1 MAKIEKLNFYKVESG
16 NWYGIAFYE
25 DGEISVTSEMTEIT
39 KLINE
44 AASEFGDI
52 SKMTAK
58 DKVKLLTE
66 KGILNREIK
75 DVIKY
80 FTRVYENDDEKEAT
94 KIIRIDVERISGKS
108 ETIATFENGKI
119 KEEDREIDTNSEK
132 KYDSIISEIKDIYH
146 LDMTNVKEASI
157 LEDIGVVREKQMAKE
172 KDKSTIETVD
182 PYDENV
188 DYEDEDI
195 ENDKETFGM
204 KIKNLVVRNWKKTI
218 AILTAG
224 AVLTVGGIHIGKKIQ
239 KDKQPEVPNNNPVED
254 DIYIPEVT
262 PNNEVEIVFDQK
274 TPLPTPEPTPTV
286 EPTQVPVTSPLC
298 KVEYINQSDESLG
311 EETIDLNSTD
321 LENVFY
327 VGNSEDYGGVD
338 AMSNNLN
345 NPEENAKPEY
355 VNLIYYQ
362 NLVQDEN
369 DMKYINYLA
378 NLRNYVAETYITN
391 TEDQDVIDYAIV
403 DTNRSLVSLIKYD
416 NKELNSGKS
425 FSELSPDAKN
435 IVLQIAQQ
443 ISTPLVSIEMNVP
456 YDITNQATGEVTN
469 EFINYDQVKEM
480 LIDTYEKVNGG
491 YSR

>member
-1 MAKIEKLNFYKVESG
+1 MAKIEKLNLYKVEG
-16 NWYGIAFYE
+16 GKWYGIAFYE
-25 DGEISVTSEMTEIT
+25 DREISVTSEMTEIE

-52 SKMTAK
+52 SKMNAT

-66 KGILNREIK
+66 KGILHREIK

-80 FTRVYENDDEKEAT
+80 FTRVYEYDDEK
-94 KIIRIDVERISGKS
+94 KSKQIIKNVVERISGKT
-108 ETIATFENGKI
+108 EVIATFENGKM
-119 KEEDREIDTNSEK
+119 KEEDRGIDTPSGRK
-132 KYDSIISEIKDIYH
+132 RVSITEEIKNTYH
-146 LDMTNVKEASI
+146 LSMNIEELPI
-157 LEDIGVVREKQMAKE
+157 LEDIGVVREEIIMKK
-172 KDKSTIETVD
+172 KNKSTIETVD

-188 DYEDEDI
+188 DYEDENI

-204 KIKNLVVRNWKKTI
+204 KIKNFAVRNWKKTV

-239 KDKQPEVPNNNPVED
+239 KDKQPEVSNNNPVED

-262 PNNEVEIVFDQK
+262 PNNEVEIVFDQA
-274 TPLPTPEPTPTV
+274 TPLPTPEPT
-286 EPTQVPVTSPLC
+286 QVSVTSPLC
-298 KVEYINQSDESLG
+298 KVKYINQSGESLG
-311 EETIDLNSTD
+311 EKTIDLNATD
-321 LENVFY
+321 LENVFN

-338 AMSNNLN
+338 AMGNNLN

-355 VNLIYYQ
+355 VNLIRYQ

-378 NLRNYVAETYITN
+378 DLRNYVVELYITSS
-391 TEDQDVIDYAIV
+391 EDQRDIIDSEIV
-403 DTNRSLVSLIKYD
+403 NANRSLVSLIKYD

-425 FSELSPDAKN
+425 FSELSHDAQN
-435 IVLQIAQQ
+435 IVLKIAQQ
-443 ISTPLVSIEMNVP
+443 IYRPLVAVEMNVP
-456 YDITNQATGEVTN
+456 YDITNEATGEIQN
-469 EFINYDQVKEM
+469 EFINYEQMAEILVDA
-480 LIDTYEKVNGG
+480 YEKVNGG